1 MSIKVIKKPPS
12 QQTRA
17 EKLQN
22 LKAARAAKAKKG
34 RGLKRRISVAKI
46 KYNPK
51 RAKKRK
57 TTSSRKKTMSRQSL
71 YSRKMRL
78 EQYPQFLSGR
88 IIQVTNDATISASF
102 PLPINRLPTTPNTS
116 IVVEVLKVWIVISD
130 FGLAGVGH
138 AKKTQEVVFSTKY
151 YGTSPVGFDAPDI
164 FAYFDRIHIHA
175 FSAGGSYESHYSDL
189 VEFDCT
195 DNNGN
200 GILVAT
206 DTFNIQLRSSQTA
219 QLTDCKFKVLY
230 RFVRVG
236 LAEYIGI
243 VQSQQG

>member
-12 QQTRA
+12 KQTRA

-34 RGLKRRISVAKI
+34 LKRRRSVAKI
-46 KYNPK
+46 SYNPK
-51 RAKKRK
+51 RAKKRRT
-57 TTSSRKKTMSRQSL
+57 TTSRRKKTMARQSL
-71 YSRKMRL
+71 YSRKLRL

-88 IIQVTNDATISASF
+88 ILQTSNDATTSASF

-130 FGLAGVGH
+130 FGLAGVAH
-138 AKKTQEVVFSTKY
+138 VKKTQEVAFSTKY

-164 FAYFDRIHIHA
+164 FAYFDRIHVHV
-175 FSAGGSYESHYSDL
+175 FNAGGTYESHYSDL
-189 VEFDCT
+189 IEFNCT
-195 DNNGN
+195 DENGN

-206 DTFNIQLRSSQTA
+206 DTFNVQVRSSQTA